1 MSNKK
6 VWNDNHQ
13 KLYKRLYSKLKDTY
27 PNITEE
33 TYRKT
38 LPKTS
43 VKNFINKLD
52 LSISS
57 KESFL
62 FMVARWLDINLPEH
76 STISNF
82 KQAGYNLKVKREK
95 KDKNNELDEK

>member
-1 MSNKK
+1 MIIIKSYTNAFIQNSKILTQVLLKK
-6 VWNDNHQ
+6 PI
-13 KLYKRLYSKLKDTY
+13 LKH
-27 PNITEE
+27 
-33 TYRKT
+33 YRKP
-38 LPKTS
+38 LLKS
-43 VKNFINKLD
+43 INKLD

-76 STISNF
+76 STISTF

-95 KDKNNELDEK
+95 TIQKINNKKTT